1 MIKAYLL
8 SGTRLRIRG
17 ENDQAFKDLL
27 KIWTDK
33 GGDVALGPAGAIDLL
48 GDIPSFW
55 SLADKISADS
65 RLFPLSE
72 MIISRLENVEIKN
85 WEIPMPRA
93 DTLLVS
99 DRPLVMGI
107 INVTPDSFSD
117 GGKNFDRD
125 KAVKSAFRLVDEGA
139 DILDIGGESTRP
151 GAQEVPVDE
160 EIRRTVPV
168 VEKLAGKVSV
178 PISIDTRKSAVAE
191 AALKVGAS
199 IVNDVSML
207 GHDPYLADIC
217 ARYGAPLVIS
227 HIQGTPATMQ
237 NNPHYN
243 DLLPE
248 IIDALGQAI
257 ETAEERGVSSKSIIL
272 DPGIGFGKKLEHN
285 LAILNGLYAL
295 TGLGKPI
302 MIGPSRKRF
311 IGDILKVST
320 DQRLEGTISTCVL
333 ALLRGAKIFRV
344 HDVKENRRALD
355 VAHAIITQKPF

>member
-8 SGTRLRIRG
+8 SPTRMRLRG

-27 KIWTDK
+27 KIWTEQ
-33 GGDVALGPAGAIDLL
+33 GGDVSVARAGAMDLL

-55 SLADKISADS
+55 ALAERISADS
-65 RLFPLSE
+65 RLFPVSE
-72 MIISRLENVEIKN
+72 MMMTRLESVEVKN

-93 DTLLVS
+93 DVLLIS
-99 DRPLVMGI
+99 DKPLIMGI

-117 GGKNFDRD
+117 GGKNFDHNR
-125 KAVKSAFRLVDEGA
+125 AVESAFRMVEEGA

-160 EIRRTVPV
+160 EIRRTAPV
-168 VEKLAGKVSV
+168 IEKLAGKVSV

-191 AALKVGAS
+191 TALKAGAS
-199 IVNDVSML
+199 IVNDVTML
-207 GHDPYLADIC
+207 GHDPHLADVC
-217 ARYGAPLVIS
+217 ARNSAPLILS

-237 NNPHYN
+237 NNPHYD

-248 IIDALGQAI
+248 IIDGLEHAI
-257 ETAEERGVSSKSIIL
+257 AVAKERGVSAKSIIV
-272 DPGIGFGKKLEHN
+272 DPGIGFGKRLEHN

-295 TGLGKPI
+295 TALGRPLL
-302 MIGPSRKRF
+302 IGPSRKRF
-311 IGDILKVST
+311 IGDILQVT
-320 DQRLEGTISTCVL
+320 PDQRLEGTIASCVV

-355 VAHAIITQKPF
+355 VAHAIITQKIY